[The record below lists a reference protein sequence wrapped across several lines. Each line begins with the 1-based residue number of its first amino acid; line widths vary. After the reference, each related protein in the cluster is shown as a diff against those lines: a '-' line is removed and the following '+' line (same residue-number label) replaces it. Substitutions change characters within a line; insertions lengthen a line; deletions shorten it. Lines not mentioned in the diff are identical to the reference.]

1 MAEAYENSSQPVQEA
16 AKNGTDPEKALDA
29 LEVLRR
35 WGSIAKDTEIM
46 VRATRCFKVKL
57 AEGDVE
63 QVRWIWAVN
72 YHPELKLALST
83 LRDNGGLKAAGIL
96 LGHDYGQRS
105 KVAKQIEELAFRKN
119 DTQKSKGAKKPKK

>member
-16 AKNGTDPEKALDA
+16 VKNGTNPEKALGA
-29 LEVLRR
+29 LEVLQR

-72 YHPELKLALST
+72 YHPELKLA
-83 LRDNGGLKAAGIL
+83 
-96 LGHDYGQRS
+96 
-105 KVAKQIEELAFRKN
+105 
-119 DTQKSKGAKKPKK
+119 